1 VGHSGVSNTN
11 AGCLGV
17 VEQPTAWAT
26 ANTPKVTLGRAE
38 KGCSDMLRFFSQAT
52 GMTAEVEKEFLSKFR
67 QLRERLDALK
77 RLYGSR
83 TSLVVQYDI

>member
-1 VGHSGVSNTN
+1 MADQTMLDVLGLPNSLQRCRTAYSMGHREHAQG
-11 AGCLGV
+11 
-17 VEQPTAWAT
+17 
-26 ANTPKVTLGRAE
+26 TLGKAE

-77 RLYGSR
+77 RLYM
-83 TSLVVQYDI
+83 DHEHP